1 MNKPIIFFVPGEP
14 RAKQS
19 FRVSGRGGGFTPAR
33 VKAWQGEVGWVAQQ
47 AIRQIG
53 MLEPLQGNLTVEL
66 IFFLGDLRRID
77 LDNLSKAVQD
87 GLNAVTWKDD
97 QQNIRLVLD
106 KYVCRTRQGVLVKI
120 SRNLRPVEID
130 EKAMAALIEEV
141 SAEVLVL
148 ELLKE
153 SL

>member
-1 MNKPIIFFVPGEP
+1 MSIIFFVDSEP

-19 FRVSGRGGGFTPAR
+19 FRVSNNGKSKGFTPAR
-33 VKAWQGEVGWVAQQ
+33 VKAWQAEVGWAAQQ
-47 AIRQIG
+47 AIRQID
-53 MLEPLQGNLTVEL
+53 MLDPLEGNLTVEL

-87 GLNAVTWKDD
+87 GLNGITWKDD

-120 SRNLRPVEID
+120 APSDRRLEISED
-130 EKAMAALIEEV
+130 EMAAIIEENI
-141 SAEVLVL
+141 
-148 ELLKE
+148 EL
-153 SL
+153 